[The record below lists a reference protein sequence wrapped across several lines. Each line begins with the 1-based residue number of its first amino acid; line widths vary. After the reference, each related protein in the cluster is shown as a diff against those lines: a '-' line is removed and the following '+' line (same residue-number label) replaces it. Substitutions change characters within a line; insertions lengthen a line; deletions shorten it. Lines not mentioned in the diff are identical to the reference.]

1 MDVILA
7 LDIGSS
13 SVRCTA
19 YQVYDFASVSAITNC
34 SALRTVRLVQPTTG
48 KIEVQLGDTTLMD
61 QVDACVD
68 ETLQSLRKLTEPFR
82 VVGVGC
88 SCFVMN
94 LVAVKADGSL
104 VGQEA
109 SMSYACNAASVAAEC
124 QTIRQE
130 LGPQKLDH
138 LYQQTGAPIHSAY
151 ALAQLRQFYHSSS
164 TATQNCISKW
174 QTISSVIASRW
185 TATASLPI
193 SFSEASWTGLLN
205 VRDCTYETSIL
216 ELLPGKCRDALPKL
230 ADFNDTLFGIS
241 KTTKYWDSWPE
252 LRDCPIF
259 LGLGDGACAN
269 IGSKCSTAS
278 RIAVTIGTSAAARV
292 CLRQGIGSSSN
303 FQIPNGLWC
312 YRVDKS
318 HVLVGGALTDG
329 GSLVEWAL
337 QLLNLSTEKAF
348 SECLE
353 KVQALV
359 DADHAEPS
367 PHNASS
373 LITIPFLSGE
383 RSTGYRD
390 NATGAIMGLTRD
402 TTPAH
407 VLKSCLEGVTLRI
420 RAILKLIVEARG
432 CSDDNDDPIV
442 VVSGKALEQNGL
454 WRQMISDSSG
464 LQVIFDEET
473 HEGTSRGVARL
484 VAVALAVKH
493 EGSTEGTSKYLVEEE
508 IQSFTQCEARPRA
521 QAYFDRAAQSQDQF
535 IDALTP
541 LY

>member
-34 SALRTVRLVQPTTG
+34 SASRTVRLVLPTTG
-48 KIEVQLGDTTLMD
+48 KIQLQLGDLTLMD
-61 QVDACVD
+61 QVDACVND
-68 ETLQSLRKLTEPFR
+68 TLQSLRKLTEPWR
-82 VVGVGC
+82 VVAVGC

-104 VGQEA
+104 VGDEA

-124 QTIRQE
+124 QMIRQE
-130 LGPQKLDH
+130 LGAKKLDP
-138 LYQQTGAPIHSAY
+138 LYQKTGAPIHSAY

-164 TATQNCISKW
+164 KATQNCILKW

-185 TATASLPI
+185 TANATLPI

-230 ADFNDTLFGIS
+230 ADFNDALFGIS

-252 LRDCPIF
+252 LRGCPLF

-292 CLRQGIGSSSN
+292 CLRQGVGSSSN
-303 FQIPNGLWC
+303 FRIPKGLWC

-318 HVLVGGALTDG
+318 HVLVGGALTG
-329 GSLVEWAL
+329 KHNLFRNGCNVSLYSRPMIH
-337 QLLNLSTEKAF
+337 LLDSRNVLVLRLLS
-348 SECLE
+348 
-353 KVQALV
+353 Q
-359 DADHAEPS
+359 
-367 PHNASS
+367 
-373 LITIPFLSGE
+373 
-383 RSTGYRD
+383 
-390 NATGAIMGLTRD
+390 
-402 TTPAH
+402 
-407 VLKSCLEGVTLRI
+407 
-420 RAILKLIVEARG
+420 
-432 CSDDNDDPIV
+432 
-442 VVSGKALEQNGL
+442 
-454 WRQMISDSSG
+454 
-464 LQVIFDEET
+464 
-473 HEGTSRGVARL
+473 
-484 VAVALAVKH
+484 
-493 EGSTEGTSKYLVEEE
+493 
-508 IQSFTQCEARPRA
+508 
-521 QAYFDRAAQSQDQF
+521 
-535 IDALTP
+535 
-541 LY
+541 